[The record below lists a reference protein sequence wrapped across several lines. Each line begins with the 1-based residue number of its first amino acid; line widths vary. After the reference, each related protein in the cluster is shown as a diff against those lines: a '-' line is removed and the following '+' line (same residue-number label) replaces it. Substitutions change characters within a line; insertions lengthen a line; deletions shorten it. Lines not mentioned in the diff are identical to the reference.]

1 MTLRATAADTSAG
14 AGPPAGLSGRRGLG
28 GRRGWA
34 AGGFRPGGTCG
45 AKLVGQHE
53 EGGGDTGQL
62 RFELQGLSACLV
74 HVQFG
79 LVGHQGHPLEPRLY
93 FAELDVEPLQAKL
106 HGQQVLLQH

>member
-1 MTLRATAADTSAG
+1 MTLRATPPAA
-14 AGPPAGLSGRRGLG
+14 AGPPA
-28 GRRGWA
+28 
-34 AGGFRPGGTCG
+34 AGRPGRTCG
-45 AKLVGQHE
+45 AELVGQHE

-79 LVGHQGHPLEPRLY
+79 LVGHQGHPLEPRLR

-106 HGQQVLLQH
+106 HGQQVLLQHYCLRYADPRIDLPSH